1 MEDSLPSKIIQNRFS
16 KTMQTKL
23 NALFLL
29 LLWLL
34 VSCTKEVPSLTASD
48 KLSDKT
54 WFLDKHYVSAST
66 YLYTDLVTFSFHL
79 SKNANEYS
87 DSDGI
92 DGSYQIT
99 EQQQD
104 VSLSVFSNG
113 RLIEAYNVT
122 ELEKDHAVME
132 YHKNNVLHTF
142 YFSTRPLEIYLF
154 I

>member
-23 NALFLL
+23 NTLFLL
-29 LLWLL
+29 LIWLL
-34 VSCTKEVPSLTASD
+34 VSCTKEVPCLSASD

-54 WFLDKHYVSAST
+54 WYLDKHYTSTSAF
-66 YLYTDLVTFSFHL
+66 LYNDSVTFSFHL
-79 SKNANEYS
+79 SKNAKEYS

-92 DGSYQIT
+92 DGTYEIT

-104 VSLSVFSNG
+104 ISLSVFSSG

-122 ELEKDHAVME
+122 EVEKDHAVLE
-132 YHKNNVLHTF
+132 YHKNNILHIF
-142 YFSTRPLEIYLF
+142 YFSTKP
-154 I
+154 